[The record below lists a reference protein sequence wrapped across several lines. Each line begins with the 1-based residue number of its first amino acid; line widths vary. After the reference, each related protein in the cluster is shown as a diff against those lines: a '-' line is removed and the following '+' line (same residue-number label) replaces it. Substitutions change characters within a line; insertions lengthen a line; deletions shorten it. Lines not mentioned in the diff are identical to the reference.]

1 MSAVD
6 KAFAAYDESL
16 NLDPAVRRKA
26 QARHH
31 EIRQVLAD
39 AGLVVGS
46 FLQGSFARKTM
57 LKPLKDVDIVCILA
71 ERYRDQLMTAGGPR
85 KALEMFRDAVAAHW
99 PAAGFDEEDP
109 PAGKALRVSF
119 PDCDF
124 TVDLVAAFDT
134 DTELVLIGDRDD
146 DEWKPS
152 TTRRLIRLIATRNQ
166 GTNGE
171 FVHQVRIIKTLKHQD
186 EDLGDVSGIVFE
198 SLAYSSVFAACLH
211 KEAVAAILERAAV
224 ACAGSVYD
232 PAHENDL
239 TENWSFA
246 QRAEITQAF
255 KRLAERAR
263 QALVFEAGGDPDAG
277 VDLWHTIFGDEFPAP
292 DPRSPKDVMSAW
304 AVGSIT
310 PTGRPSTSTAGN
322 YQVSPGRGWLA
333 S

>member
-16 NLDPAVRRKA
+16 NLDPAIRRKA
-26 QARHH
+26 QGRHH

-39 AGLVVGS
+39 AGLVRGS

-57 LKPLKDVDIVCILA
+57 LKPLKDVDIVCLLA

-99 PAAGFDEEDP
+99 PDAGFDEEDP
-109 PAGKALRVSF
+109 PAAKALRVSF

-134 DTELVLIGDRDD
+134 DKELVLIGDRDD

-152 TTRRLIRLIATRNQ
+152 TTRRLIHLIATRNQ
-166 GTNGE
+166 ETDGK
-171 FVHQVRIIKTLKHQD
+171 FVHQVRIIKTLKHQY
-186 EDLGDVSGIVFE
+186 EELRDVSGIVFE
-198 SLAYSSVFAACLH
+198 SLAYSSVFAAWPH
-211 KEAVAAILERAAV
+211 KKAVAVILEHAAV
-224 ACAGSVYD
+224 ACEGPIHD

-239 TENWSFA
+239 TENWSSGE
-246 QRAEITQAF
+246 RAGIVRAF
-255 KRLAERAR
+255 MRLAERAR
-263 QALVFEAGGDPDAG
+263 RALAFDADGDPDAAL
-277 VDLWHTIFGDEFPAP
+277 DLWHSIFGYEFPAP

-304 AVGSIT
+304 AVGSLT